1 MPCARY
7 SPALLLSAIL
17 LACTD
22 PSTPTAVSPPTDH
35 PLLATAPADGNG
47 NRLVFP
53 VDEPFTLDCG
63 AEDLTGTA
71 TGWISVRFFPQPK
84 NRNVELDNFHVV
96 LTYRNSAGQTYTFV
110 EAGPAHV
117 WFDFDTQQFFVA
129 LIGRSAGSGLLGRL
143 VVNLDTGEVVF
154 FAGNPVG
161 PSDDTACE
169 ALT

>member
-1 MPCARY
+1 MLCRTFTA
-7 SPALLLSAIL
+7 SIAFVGMLFVLN
-17 LACTD
+17 ACENQE
-22 PSTPTAVSPPTDH
+22 PVSPTTDR
-35 PLLATAPADGNG
+35 PVFAGTPADGNG

-71 TGWISVRFFPQPK
+71 TGWISVRVFPQPK

-96 LTYRNSAGQTYTFV
+96 LTYQNSAGETYTFV

-169 ALT
+169 TLT